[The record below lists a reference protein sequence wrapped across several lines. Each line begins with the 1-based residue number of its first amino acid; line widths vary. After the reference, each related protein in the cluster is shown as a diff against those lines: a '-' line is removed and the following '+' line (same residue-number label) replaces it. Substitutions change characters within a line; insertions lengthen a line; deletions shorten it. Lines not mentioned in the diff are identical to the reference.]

1 MTHAAGPV
9 ANPDNDTI
17 VKLLKDAKTIAV
29 VGASRHPEKEA
40 HTVPA
45 FMQAQGYR
53 IIPINPAGGE
63 ILGETAYASLEDIPE
78 ELRREIDLVNLFRPG
93 DQVGPHIKASIDMNL
108 PALWLQLGIRNDD
121 WARRAKEA
129 GLTVIQDSCIRVAYT
144 VYAATAED

>member
-1 MTHAAGPV
+1 MDEAAGPV

-17 VKLLKDAKTIAV
+17 IRLLKDARTIAV

-63 ILGETAYASLEDIPE
+63 ILGETAYASLEEVPGHI
-78 ELRREIDLVNLFRPG
+78 RREIGLVNLFRPS
-93 DQVGPHIKASIDMNL
+93 DQVGPHVQAAIDMNL
-108 PALWLQLGIRNDD
+108 PAVWMQLGIRNDH
-121 WARRAKEA
+121 WARRAKKA

-144 VYAATAED
+144 VYAAADAQ